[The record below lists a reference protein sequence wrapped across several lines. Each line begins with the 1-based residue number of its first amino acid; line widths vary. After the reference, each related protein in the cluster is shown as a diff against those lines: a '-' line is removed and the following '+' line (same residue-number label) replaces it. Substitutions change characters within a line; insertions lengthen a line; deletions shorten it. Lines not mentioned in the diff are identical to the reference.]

1 MKLVYDII
9 YFRNKTIIYPNHAVS
24 GTQQT
29 RRVHVASAQAYL
41 RRSSNKKLRQHLR
54 MYVKRCIRRNVKRH
68 YWTHRH
74 RGHWWWNIWH
84 GVHSWKESLKPEG
97 AVDHWGLR
105 PWQVHTQRTVVHGM
119 ILRST
124 KIPVRSMEEQRKS
137 TRKRRAAE
145 RNHYTLL
152 QPPVLPVTSLKQLG
166 EIDCKVRPKEWL
178 LRLGRCKKRCLA

>member
-1 MKLVYDII
+1 MILFILEIKQSYTQTMLCQELSKPGECMWHQLKHTWEEAATRNGDSIWGCMWRDALGEMWRDSTGHTYTEGTDDEI
-9 YFRNKTIIYPNHAVS
+9 YGMGCTL
-24 GTQQT
+24 G
-29 RRVHVASAQAYL
+29 
-41 RRSSNKKLRQHLR
+41 RS
-54 MYVKRCIRRNVKRH
+54 
-68 YWTHRH
+68 
-74 RGHWWWNIWH
+74 
-84 GVHSWKESLKPEG
+84 HSSLKGLWTTE
-97 AVDHWGLR
+97 GLR

-166 EIDCKVRPKEWL
+166 EIDCKVWPKEWL
-178 LRLGRCKKRCLA
+178 LRLGRCKKKCLA